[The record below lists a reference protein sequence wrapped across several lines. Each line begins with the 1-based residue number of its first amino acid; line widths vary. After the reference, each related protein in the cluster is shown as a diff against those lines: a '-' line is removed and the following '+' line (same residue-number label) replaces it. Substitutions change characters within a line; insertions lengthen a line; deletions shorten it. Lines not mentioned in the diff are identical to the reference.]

1 MQVWLRRVGV
11 AAVVVVLA
19 APGARAQVQTGS
31 ITGVVT
37 DTSSAVLPGVS
48 VSLSGEKLI
57 GGVQTKVTD
66 ATGNYRFDR
75 LPPGA
80 YNVKFELQGFKTIER
95 QGIRVNASFV
105 ATVSP
110 KLEVGS
116 VSETITVTG
125 ESPTIDTKSNVQQT
139 IMSQDILEGVPT
151 GRDPWS
157 LAKIIPGVQIST
169 YDVGGTQ
176 SYQQSSLSSHG
187 SNTNDVNYNID
198 GSTVNWPGGG
208 GGATMLYYDQGM
220 FEEVNYTTSAI
231 PAEVMVGGVSIN
243 MVTKEAGNKWRGD
256 MRYYYSNGDHLQS
269 DNTQVPELTK
279 WNFLGNPIQKL
290 YDFNIGGGGAVVQDK
305 VWVTG
310 SLRRWVVNK
319 QTNSLNPATGTRA
332 IDDNTIRN
340 YSIKGVWQAAQTQKI
355 AVSYN
360 YNNKV
365 RGHRRNTPPNFVPD
379 IASLHQDN
387 PAASTQVKYTG
398 IYDKAVYESSFSVM
412 SGTTSYLYQDGTN
425 DAIRVVDNTLST
437 ASNAAQYHEENP
449 NSRIQFDNVLS
460 YTTSGRTGDHL
471 FKAGVQFARLRY
483 ALDYRV
489 NGDMYLEYS
498 NGNPLQVREFNT
510 PATSLSLDHA
520 LGFFAQDSWTIANKL
535 TLNLGMRF
543 DTNKGIIPAQSSP
556 AGSFITER
564 SLAASTPV
572 NQKLAVWRAGLVY
585 DPIGDGQTA
594 FKASFSRYG
603 TQVGIDR
610 VTNVN
615 PFNFANQTC
624 PWTDLNNDGAATAN
638 EIGKCSGFPTR
649 SIRYADGNGP
659 NWPYSDEIT
668 AGVER
673 QVMHDIRLGVMYYHR
688 TNRDQIGTVNAA
700 VPSSAYTRET
710 ISVPGSP
717 TGPGGTATFYNLDP
731 AYFGLQDTV
740 LANQP
745 YLDTDYNGVEF
756 TANKRFTKRWQMV
769 AGLTI
774 GRNKGGVNNSG
785 GSGQSTNNDLNDP
798 NFTKFPNG
806 IVGDDSR
813 YAFRLAGSYVLPAD
827 ITVAGSLISN
837 SGYPYVSTYTVSRSI
852 FPGLTRSSQSVY
864 LTSRG
869 DERLPNVTMVD
880 LRVSRAFR
888 FTGNRRITPQL
899 DIFNI
904 GNAST
909 IVNYGASVGSA
920 YLKPGEIV
928 APRIVRIGFTI
939 DF

>member
-1 MQVWLRRVGV
+1 MNFCHRALGLACAVLLVV
-11 AAVVVVLA
+11 APAALA
-19 APGARAQVQTGS
+19 QTQTGS
-31 ITGVVT
+31 ITGVVA
-37 DTSSAVLPGVS
+37 DTSGAVLPGVT

-75 LPPGA
+75 LPPGD

-110 KLEVGS
+110 KLEVGN

-139 IMSQDILEGVPT
+139 VMSQEILEGVPT

-176 SYQQSSLSSHG
+176 SYQQSSLSAHG

-243 MVTKEAGNKWRGD
+243 MVTKEAGNKWTGGV
-256 MRYYYSNGDHLQS
+256 RYYYSNGTHLQS

-279 WNFLGNPIQKL
+279 WNFLGNPIDKL
-290 YDFNIGGGGAVVQDK
+290 YDFNIGGGGAIVKDK

-319 QTNSLNPATGTRA
+319 FTNSLNADLSRA

-340 YSIKGVWQAAQTQKI
+340 YSGKFVWQAAQTQKL
-355 AVSYN
+355 AVSFN

-365 RGHRRNTPPNFVPD
+365 RGHRRNTPPNIVPD

-387 PAASTQVKYTG
+387 PATSTQIKYTG
-398 IYDKAVYESSFSVM
+398 IRNKAVYESSLSVM
-412 SGTTSYLYQDGTN
+412 SGKTSYLYQDGTN
-425 DAIRVVDNTLST
+425 GAIRVVDNTLST
-437 ASNAAQYHEENP
+437 ADKAAQYQEINP
-449 NSRIQFDNVLS
+449 NSRIQFDNVLT
-460 YTTSGRTGDHL
+460 YNATGLGGDHL
-471 FKAGVQFARLRY
+471 FKVGVQFARLRY
-483 ALDYRV
+483 EDDYQV

-498 NGNPLQVREFNT
+498 NGKPLQVREWNT
-510 PATSLSLDHA
+510 PANSLSVDHA

-535 TLNLGMRF
+535 TLNIGMRF
-543 DTNKGIIPAQSSP
+543 DHNTGIIPAQSTP
-556 AGSFITER
+556 AGSFVPER
-564 SLAASTPV
+564 SLSESTPV
-572 NQKLAVWRAGLVY
+572 KQTLAVWRAGMSY
-585 DPIGDGQTA
+585 DPIGDGKTA
-594 FKASFSRYG
+594 IKASYSRYG

-615 PFNFANQTC
+615 PFFFTSRTC
-624 PWTDLNNDGAATAN
+624 PWSDPNGDGIAQPG
-638 EIGKCSGFPTR
+638 EIGACTAFPTK
-649 SIRYADGNGP
+649 SIHYASSNGP
-659 NWPYSDEIT
+659 KWPYSDEVT
-668 AGVER
+668 AGIEHQLVE
-673 QVMHDIRLGVMYYHR
+673 DIRLGVMYYHR
-688 TNRDQIGTVNAA
+688 TNRNQIGTVNAA
-700 VPSSAYTRET
+700 VPSSAYTLET
-710 ISVPGSP
+710 VAVPGAP
-717 TGPGGTATFYNLDP
+717 NGPGGTATFYNLDP
-731 AYFGLQDTV
+731 AFLSAQDTV
-740 LANQP
+740 LDNQP

-756 TANKRFTKRWQMV
+756 TVNKRFSKRWQMV

-774 GRNKGGVNNSG
+774 GKNTGGINSSG
-785 GSGQSTNNDLNDP
+785 GSGQSSSADLHDP
-798 NFTKFPNG
+798 NNTLFPNG
-806 IVGDDSR
+806 IVGNDSKV
-813 YAFRLAGSYVLPAD
+813 AFRLAGSYRGPYD

-837 SGYPYVSTYTVSRSI
+837 GGYPYVSTYTISRSI
-852 FPGLTRSSQSVY
+852 FPGLTRSSQVALLS
-864 LTSRG
+864 SRG
-869 DERLPNVTMVD
+869 DERLPTVTMVD
-880 LRVSRAFR
+880 LRFSRPFHFGSNYA
-888 FTGNRRITPQL
+888 ITPQV

-909 IVNYGASVGSA
+909 IVSYGASVGSS

-928 APRIVRIGFTI
+928 APRIVRVGFSI